1 MVIEIITKQN
11 KEGNFITDRQTKR
24 YNAIKR
30 QMKDIRTNRQT
41 DRQTERLDEIH
52 LSTNAVKQ
60 PGWSI

>member
-11 KEGNFITDRQTKR
+11 KEGNFITDIQTKR

-41 DRQTERLDEIH
+41 DRQRDWMKFT
-52 LSTNAVKQ
+52 
-60 PGWSI
+60 